1 LLIYDQRLNS
11 LKPLTEGTHLSILKS
26 LLRALEEAGPDASSI
41 ERLHAAAQQ
50 ALQNPVQSYASE
62 HRTVMDV
69 TPEYR
74 TIGSDLDHATIKTSR
89 SRLEHSTLPQSL
101 LSIPSELP

>member
-1 LLIYDQRLNS
+1 MGCLAGEALQVETSGVCLLLIYDQRLNS
-11 LKPLTEGTHLSILKS
+11 LKPLRSTHLSILKS

-62 HRTVMDV
+62 HRTVMGV

-74 TIGSDLDHATIKTSR
+74 TIGSTWIMQ
-89 SRLEHSTLPQSL
+89 P
-101 LSIPSELP
+101 